1 MMLFTLCL
9 NGKAQEGGRELLA
22 QWHAQPESWLWID
35 LQDESAA
42 IEKELLCDELGL
54 DEHAVA
60 EAQRPRHPPGFDA
73 FPDHL
78 YLLLKPLTSETDDL
92 EFATQ
97 QMAVFAADRL
107 LVTRHNQDSRFLALQ
122 HERLRESGCEGESPI
137 GLTAAVTRRVAERYG
152 KILLD
157 LEHRLDE
164 VEDLLFETKTDGL
177 MEELVGYNTALRK
190 MRRILAYHTNAYQLL
205 RDHFDAE
212 KYPHWHE
219 EFEDIHSVM
228 ERFHS
233 LADLYQNVINDLIEG
248 YISLNA
254 HQLNQI
260 MKVLTIVTVVF
271 VPLTLLVGIYGMNF
285 EYIPELK
292 SHNGYFVLLSIMVA
306 IAAGLLLLF
315 KRVRWL

>member
-9 NGKAQEGGRELLA
+9 DGQAQEGGRELLPR
-22 QWHAQPESWLWID
+22 WRSQPESWLWID
-35 LQDESAA
+35 LQDESVKG
-42 IEKELLCDELGL
+42 EEDLLCHELGL
-54 DEHAVA
+54 DEHALA
-60 EAQRPRHPPGFDA
+60 EAQRPRHPPGFDV

-97 QMAVFAADRL
+97 QMAIFAADRL
-107 LVTRHNQDSRFLALQ
+107 LVTRHNQDSHFLALQ
-122 HERLRESGCEGESPI
+122 HERLREQGCDGVSPLS
-137 GLTAAVTRRVAERYG
+137 LTAAITRRVADRYG

-164 VEDLLFETKTDGL
+164 VEDLLFDTQTDGL

-190 MRRILAYHTNAYQLL
+190 MRRILAYHTNAYQSL
-205 RDHFDAE
+205 RDHFRAQGD
-212 KYPHWHE
+212 KDWQD
-219 EFEDIHSVM
+219 EFDDIHAVM

-233 LADLYQNVINDLIEG
+233 MADMYQNVINDLIEG

-292 SHNGYFVLLSIMVA
+292 SPNGYFILIGVMAA